1 MHNMGNSL
9 TEIAQHLKDNNTK
22 VQLIYAFNG
31 IGKTR
36 LSREFKSLVES
47 NETDDSDTKEIKIVD
62 KEILYYNAF
71 TEELFYWDND
81 LEFDSEPKLKIHPN
95 IFTKWIL
102 KEQGQEINISN
113 KFQKYTDSK
122 LTPNFNEDFTEVKF
136 SFERGNEDSTLNV
149 KISKG
154 EESNFVWCVFF
165 TLIEEI
171 FAMLDESAEKMQL
184 KYVFIDDP
192 VTSLD
197 DSHLIHLAVDLAQLV
212 KKASK
217 YGLKFVITTHNPLF
231 YNVLHNQFQ
240 VSDYENGYNRNR
252 DIDRYR
258 LEKFEDGT
266 FSLVNQDSDSPFSY
280 HLYLIREIEKAIETG
295 DLRKYH
301 FNFLRNILEKTAT
314 FLGYRGSVDLLPKNA
329 EGKPEPFDVRIINI
343 SSHSKHSGDEV
354 NELSTSE
361 KEAIERI
368 YNHLISEYS
377 FWKEA

>member
-1 MHNMGNSL
+1 MGVPL
-9 TEIAQHLKDNNTK
+9 AEIAEQIRDKNKK

-47 NETDDSDTKEIKIVD
+47 NISDEPDVKDFKIIE

-71 TEELFYWDND
+71 TEDLFYWDND
-81 LEFDSEPKLKIHPN
+81 LKFDSEPKLRIQPN
-95 IFTKWIL
+95 AFTKWIL
-102 KEQGQEINISN
+102 KEQGQEINIAS

-122 LTPNFNEDFTEVKF
+122 LTPNFNETFTEVKF
-136 SFERGNEDSTLNV
+136 SYERGNDDSDLNV

-171 FAMLDESAEKMQL
+171 FEMLEENTEDIKL

-212 KKASK
+212 KKSTK

-240 VSDYENGYNRNR
+240 ISDEENGYNRNR
-252 DIDRYR
+252 DIERFR
-258 LEKFEDGT
+258 LEKFDDGT
-266 FSLVNQDSDSPFSY
+266 FTLVKQTSDSPFSY
-280 HLYLIREIEKAIETG
+280 HLYLIKEIEKAIET
-295 DLRKYH
+295 DELRKYH

-314 FLGYRGSVDLLPKNA
+314 FLGYKGSSELLPKNH
-329 EGKPEPFDVRIINI
+329 EGKPDPYDVRMINI
-343 SSHSKHSGDEV
+343 SSHSKHSGEEV
-354 NELSTSE
+354 AKLSKNEKDS
-361 KEAIERI
+361 IERI
-368 YNHLISEYS
+368 YNHLISKYS
-377 FWKEA
+377 YSKEAQ

>member
-1 MHNMGNSL
+1 MGTSL
-9 TEIAQHLKDNNTK
+9 ANIAQLLKENNKK

-47 NETDDSDTKEIKIVD
+47 NQSDESDTKDIEIVD

-71 TEELFYWDND
+71 TEDLFYWDND
-81 LEFDSEPKLKIHPN
+81 LEFDSEPKFKIHQN

-102 KEQGQEINISN
+102 QEQGQEINISK

-122 LTPNFNEDFTEVKF
+122 LTPNFNENFTEVKF
-136 SFERGNEDSTLNV
+136 SYERGNEYSALNV

-171 FAMLDESAEKMQL
+171 FEMLDESAENIQL

-240 VSDYENGYNRNR
+240 LSDNENGFNRNR
-252 DIDRYR
+252 DIERYR
-258 LEKFEDGT
+258 LEKFDDGT
-266 FSLVNQDSDSPFSY
+266 FSLVNQESDSPFSY

-295 DLRKYH
+295 DLRKFH

-314 FLGYRGSVDLLPKNA
+314 FLGYRGSIDLLPKNA

-343 SSHSKHSGDEV
+343 SSHSKHSGEEV

-368 YNHLISEYS
+368 YNHLITEYS